1 MTSASRRHPAA
12 RYRFSYRVTAFAFL
26 ALQAFMTAPSP
37 LYGLY
42 ARRDGFSSL
51 TITLVYAAYALGV
64 IVSLFFAGHLSDQH
78 GRRPFLLAALGL
90 DAVSAVVFLA
100 WPALPGL
107 YLARVLC
114 GLAVGVTASTA
125 TAYLRELYLAH
136 RPAEQLH
143 RAQLLAGSVTLG
155 GLGIGALAV
164 GLIAQYVPHPLTVPY
179 LVMFAAFALSAVGIY
194 FAAETRP
201 RLEPRPPYRPQ
212 RASVPP
218 ESRSEFVSALVG
230 IALAFAVMGM
240 FIGLAGTFLTGVLHH
255 TSLALAGAAIGLV
268 FAAGVAVTVA
278 TAAWKSRAVLAA
290 SIMLIIAG
298 LALLVVS
305 AWLPR
310 PSLAL
315 FLCGGAV
322 IGAGGAAMFKG
333 SLAVIV
339 EISPGSRLAESL
351 AAFFLSGYTGISV
364 PVIALGLALQH
375 VDTRDAL
382 LGFAIVIALGILAA
396 APSLLADGRG
406 PARGGSLDA
415 LAHGA
420 DAVDP
425 GELGQSGGELGDR
438 LLSLDE

>member
-179 LVMFAAFALSAVGIY
+179 LVMLAAFALSAVGIY

-255 TSLALAGAAIGLV
+255 TSLALAGTAIGLV
-268 FAAGVAVTVA
+268 FAAGVAGHGRDGRVEVA
-278 TAAWKSRAVLAA
+278 GGARRQHRADYRRARAAGRLGLAA
-290 SIMLIIAG
+290 PAELGPVPVRGSGHRRGRRRHVQGQPRRDRRDLAG
-298 LALLVVS
+298 LAARRVACRLLPLRLHRHFR
-305 AWLPR
+305 AGHRPR
-310 PSLAL
+310 P
-315 FLCGGAV
+315 
-322 IGAGGAAMFKG
+322 
-333 SLAVIV
+333 
-339 EISPGSRLAESL
+339 
-351 AAFFLSGYTGISV
+351 
-364 PVIALGLALQH
+364 
-375 VDTRDAL
+375 
-382 LGFAIVIALGILAA
+382 
-396 APSLLADGRG
+396 G
-406 PARGGSLDA
+406 PAAR
-415 LAHGA
+415 
-420 DAVDP
+420 
-425 GELGQSGGELGDR
+425 
-438 LLSLDE
+438 